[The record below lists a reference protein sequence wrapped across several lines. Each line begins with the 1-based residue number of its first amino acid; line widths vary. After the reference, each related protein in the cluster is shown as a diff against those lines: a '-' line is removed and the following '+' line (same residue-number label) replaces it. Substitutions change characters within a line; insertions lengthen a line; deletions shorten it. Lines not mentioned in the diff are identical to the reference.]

1 MGRGEK
7 RRNKQRRKEYKRWD
21 ENENGIR
28 KDKLTDKMRR
38 KWNIK
43 INTYRNKRLKQEEKI
58 NEMRR
63 MRRNKNRENS
73 RDKVRRD
80 EMIGKIMGGKKR
92 KEEKTRWKKEEK
104 KIQIRGKEWWEKMK
118 QEDKMNIW
126 NEKTWE
132 EITRNKK
139 RMRQSKKK
147 WDAIDEKSRGEKRIQ
162 SEQRKEEN
170 ERRDKTRGN
179 RTRKI

>member
-1 MGRGEK
+1 
-7 RRNKQRRKEYKRWD
+7 
-21 ENENGIR
+21 
-28 KDKLTDKMRR
+28 
-38 KWNIK
+38 
-43 INTYRNKRLKQEEKI
+43 
-58 NEMRR
+58 

-92 KEEKTRWKKEEK
+92 KEEKTRWKKKRRRFRWEE
-104 KIQIRGKEWWEKMK
+104 RSDERKMK

-126 NEKTWE
+126 NEKRWE
-132 EITRNKK
+132 EIRRNKK

-170 ERRDKTRGN
+170 ERTDKTRGN